1 MNKIGI
7 IANPSSGKDIRRLV
21 SHATTVDNNEKVN
34 IVERIILAAQACG
47 VSHVYIMPD
56 LYQIGYK
63 VEDNLLTLGEL
74 RAKIT
79 ILDTEITGTLEDTVA
94 ATKEMEELEVDCIVV
109 LGGDGTSRAVAKIIK
124 DTPIIALSTG
134 TNNAYPEM
142 IEGTVAGM
150 AAGAV
155 ASQKFNINEICFKDK
170 KIEIYKDEK
179 LVDMA
184 LIDAVISKNL
194 YIGSKAIWNVED
206 ILKIIVSKA
215 HPASIGFSAIVG
227 CKIIVGRN
235 DDFGAIVDLTDNKH
249 KIIAPVAAGIIT
261 PVHMGDA
268 DIIKLNEEYEFISE
282 EGGTIALDGEREIA
296 FKAGERFVFEIT
308 RNGPLRVNI
317 IKTLELAQK
326 MDFFKVD
333 YR

>member
-47 VSHVYIMPD
+47 VSNVYIMPD
-56 LYQIGYK
+56 VYQIGYK

-74 RAKIT
+74 TAKVN
-79 ILDTEITGTLEDTVA
+79 ILDIEITGTLEDTIN
-94 ATKEMEELEVDCIVV
+94 ATKKMEELEVDCIVV

-124 DTPIIALSTG
+124 YTPIIALSTG
-134 TNNAYPEM
+134 TNNVYPEM

-150 AAGAV
+150 AAGV
-155 ASQKFNINEICFKDK
+155 IASKKFNINKICFKDK
-170 KIEIYKDEK
+170 RIEIYKDER
-179 LVDMA
+179 LIDIA
-184 LIDAVISKNL
+184 LIDVVISKNL
-194 YIGSKAIWNVED
+194 YVGSKAIWNIND

-227 CKIIVGRN
+227 CKMIVSKN
-235 DDFGAIVDLTDNKH
+235 DDFGVSVDLMNNKH

-261 PVHMGDA
+261 PIYMGDV
-268 DIIKLNEEYEFISE
+268 DIINLNNQYEFTSKE
-282 EGGTIALDGEREIA
+282 AGTIALDGEREIT
-296 FKAGERFVFEIT
+296 FKSGERFTFKIT
-308 RNGPLRVNI
+308 RNGPMRVDI
-317 IKTLELAQK
+317 INTLELAQK
-326 MDFFKVD
+326 SGFFKID
-333 YR
+333 